1 MSGFEQFE
9 FYKNLQNLTFD
20 ELKLAVN
27 YICSNLNS
35 FPCYNYHYWYD
46 MYCYTSKTF
55 MVMNW
60 RKERGFKEVGRLGEA
75 VCDRVIVN
83 FLKEKEHFKCGCSS
97 VYYDAVFD

>member
-9 FYKNLQNLTFD
+9 SYKYLQNLTFD

-35 FPCYNYHYWYD
+35 YPCYNYHYWYD
-46 MYCYTSKTF
+46 MYSYTSKTF
-55 MVMNW
+55 MVMQW
-60 RKERGFKEVGRLGEA
+60 RKERVFKKVGRLGEA
-75 VCDRVIVN
+75 ACNGVIVN

-97 VYYDAVFD
+97 VYYNAVFD